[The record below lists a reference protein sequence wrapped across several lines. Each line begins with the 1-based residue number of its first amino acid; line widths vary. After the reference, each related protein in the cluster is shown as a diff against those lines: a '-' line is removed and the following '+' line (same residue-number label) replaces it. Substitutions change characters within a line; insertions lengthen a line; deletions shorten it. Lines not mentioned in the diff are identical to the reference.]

1 MLESFIQPLL
11 TTRQV
16 ARLFQVSPR
25 KIRAKT
31 RAGHLPAVRLG
42 RTVRYSIPALH
53 KFIGTVTCSG
63 EPTTFDMFWGIM
75 PRKNSNDDLR

>member
-25 KIRAKT
+25 KISALT
-31 RAGHLPAVRLG
+31 RAGHLRAVRLG
-42 RTVRYSIPALH
+42 RTVRYSIPDLQ
-53 KFIGTVTCSG
+53 KFISTVTCSG
-63 EPTTFDMFWGIM
+63 EPTTFDMFRGIM
-75 PRKNSNDDLR
+75 PRKDSGDTLR